1 MKKALILASV
11 SIFLLMSAASSLPL
25 SEQEAGSVKSLKVWK
40 PGDIW
45 SIILLD
51 DKGNIVRSL
60 VIRIT
65 EKPATSCMGGE
76 WKRLDVLAESPA
88 DDSDPAYKR
97 QPAYE
102 ITHGELSIDLS
113 INRCDNYYPLHGQLT
128 PLGIQGTHGTFG
140 MDGGKTLG
148 KFYGVPVN
156 LK

>member
-25 SEQEAGSVKSLKVWK
+25 SQQEANSVKSLKVWK

-51 DKGNIVRSL
+51 HEGNIVRSL

-65 EKPATSCMGGE
+65 EKPANPCRDGE
-76 WKRLDVLAESPA
+76 WKRLEVLSDSPA
-88 DDSDPAYKR
+88 HDPAYKPE
-97 QPAYE
+97 PAYE
-102 ITHGELSIDLS
+102 ITHGELNIDLS
-113 INRCDNYYPLHGQLT
+113 INICDGYYPLHGDLT

-148 KFYGVPVN
+148 KFYGVPVV

>member
-11 SIFLLMSAASSLPL
+11 SIFLLISVASSLP
-25 SEQEAGSVKSLKVWK
+25 SSKQEAKSAKSLKGWK

-51 DKGNIVRSL
+51 REGNIVRSL

-65 EKPATSCMGGE
+65 EEPATSCMGGE
-76 WKRLDVLAESPA
+76 WKRLKVLADSPA
-88 DDSDPAYKR
+88 PDLAYKG

-102 ITHGELSIDLS
+102 ITQRELNIDLS
-113 INRCDNYYPLHGQLT
+113 IDVCDGYYPLHGQLT
-128 PLGIQGTHGTFG
+128 PLGIQGTHGTLG
-140 MDGGKTLG
+140 LAGGNTLG